1 MKIRKQTILKIMNV
15 IFWILIGS
23 GVTFL
28 LVSAVK
34 KEMASTCKGIIVQFN
49 DRATYRMLDQQEVLN
64 TVWPLGAHTY
74 PIGKST
80 ASVDMR
86 SLEEQ
91 LERNPWVRQ
100 ADFYFDH
107 NAMLHVSIQQRKPVA
122 RVFTH
127 QGNSFFLDDQ
137 YMLLPVKLGS
147 RISLP
152 VFTNFYVDPAK
163 ATQADSMLLARVVS
177 LSRFI
182 QSDSLW
188 MAQIEEVAIRS
199 DRSLEATV
207 QMGDQVVQLGYRRDW
222 EKMFGKLQTLYRHI
236 GQEGHWSKYATI
248 DLQYK
253 DQIVCVRNE
262 SARLVADSIPSTDST
277 HIQKTVLNN
286 PSKQ

>member
-1 MKIRKQTILKIMNV
+1 
-15 IFWILIGS
+15 
-23 GVTFL
+23 
-28 LVSAVK
+28 
-34 KEMASTCKGIIVQFN
+34 
-49 DRATYRMLDQQEVLN
+49 
-64 TVWPLGAHTY
+64 
-74 PIGKST
+74 
-80 ASVDMR
+80 
-86 SLEEQ
+86 
-91 LERNPWVRQ
+91 
-100 ADFYFDH
+100 
-107 NAMLHVSIQQRKPVA
+107 
-122 RVFTH
+122 
-127 QGNSFFLDDQ
+127 
-137 YMLLPVKLGS
+137 
-147 RISLP
+147 
-152 VFTNFYVDPAK
+152 
-163 ATQADSMLLARVVS
+163 LARVVS